1 MAGKNRP
8 PRASEVSLQLCEA
21 KDTAFSDPAWLW
33 ELKLDGFRVLVEK
46 VDDRVELLLRKG
58 RDVATQFPEIAAAV
72 RALPAEALILDG
84 ELVIPDAQGRPE
96 FSELGKR
103 AQAQGSAIARLMRER
118 PAAFFAF
125 DLLRLE
131 GDDLRALPLRERKRR
146 LAALLAGGERV
157 RAVDH
162 VEGQG
167 EALLELVRGQGLEG
181 VVGKRADSPYVGG
194 RAASWVKVALTRT
207 DDFAVVGYAPD
218 FGALQL
224 ATFDGQRYRYAGAVG
239 SGFGPRQQKA
249 ARAALERGRQK
260 APTCEGPFPPG
271 LEVVWTTPTLVAEV
285 RSKQWPAGG
294 APRHPV
300 LLRLRDDKAP
310 SDCRDPRTAL
320 ERQPLPPPQVA
331 LSNPRKVFWPED
343 GLTKQ
348 DLFDYYRAVSPWLL
362 PYLQDRPLM
371 LTRYPDGIR
380 GKSFF
385 QKQVPLRSPGWLRTV
400 RVEGETGPIDQPV
413 GGELRTLEWLANL
426 AAIPIHLPSHRVTS
440 PDRADWCVIDLDP
453 KSAPFAHVVT
463 LALALHG
470 LCDSLGLPTF
480 PKLTGSSGLHVLIPL
495 GAQADHGFA
504 VHLAEALAALLVA
517 RHPAIATVER
527 VVEKRAGKVY
537 VDCYQNGSGKL
548 IAAPLCVRPLPGAP
562 VSMPLPWSEVTQ
574 ALTPR
579 RHGIRDAIAHLERHG
594 DPMAPL
600 LTTAPDLPR
609 ALEALARLASG
620 A

>member
-1 MAGKNRP
+1 MT
-8 PRASEVSLQLCEA
+8 LQLCEA
-21 KDTAFSDPAWLW
+21 RDAAFTDPAWLW
-33 ELKLDGFRVLVEK
+33 ELKLDGFRLLVEK
-46 VDDRVELLLRKG
+46 VGDEVALLLRRG
-58 RDVATQFPEIAAAV
+58 RDVADQFPEIVAGV
-72 RALPAEALILDG
+72 QALPAQALLLDG

-103 AQAQGSAIARLMRER
+103 AQAQGPAIERLKRER
-118 PAAFFAF
+118 PAVFFAF
-125 DLLRLE
+125 DLLRHE
-131 GDDLRALPLRERKRR
+131 ADDLRGLALRERKER
-146 LAALLAGGERV
+146 LKAALAGGERV
-157 RAVDH
+157 RPVDH

-167 EALLELVRGQGLEG
+167 EALLDLVRAQGLEG
-181 VVGKRADSPYVGG
+181 VVGKRADSTYVGG
-194 RAASWVKVALTRT
+194 RVASWVKVGLTRT
-207 DDFAVVGYAPD
+207 DDFAVVGHAPD
-218 FGALQL
+218 FGSLQL

-239 SGFGPRQQKA
+239 SGFGPKQQKQ
-249 ARAALERGRQK
+249 ARPVLERGRQPS
-260 APTCEGPFPPG
+260 PTCEGPFPPG

-285 RSKQWPAGG
+285 RSKQWLPGG

-300 LLRLRDDKAP
+300 LMRLRDDKAP
-310 SDCRDPRTAL
+310 TECRDPRATA
-320 ERQPLPPPQVA
+320 ERPALPPPQVV
-331 LSNPRKVFWPED
+331 LSNPRKVFWPDD

-362 PYLQDRPLM
+362 PYLKDRPLM

-400 RVEGETGPIDQPV
+400 RVEGETGEIDQPV

-463 LALALHG
+463 LALALRE
-470 LCDSLGLPTF
+470 LCEALALPTF
-480 PKLTGSSGLHVLIPL
+480 PKLTGSSGLHVLVPL

-504 VHLAEALAALLVA
+504 VHLAEALAAILVA

-527 VVEKRAGKVY
+527 VVEKRGGKVY
-537 VDCYQNGSGKL
+537 VDCYQNGAGKL

-620 A
+620 R